1 MNQQKFMPNRAAIL
15 AHLRFLF
22 ENTGDEHS
30 GWIEISNTPPNDRAL
45 NTSKYFLITELEEAA
60 DYAVERNSIEG
71 VNVYVGAALR
81 HTDTP
86 LFKRSNIEFFGH
98 SNFVW
103 VDLDDDGAAQSAK
116 DKYKD
121 MPPSCVVVTGR
132 HPELRAQLWWRLD
145 AATTDPTAIKP
156 ALAGAC
162 SFLRGDKAVVDPIR
176 VMRLGGTVAWPKKDG
191 RIPELTEF
199 IIPQQNTTSVS
210 LDVFKGYFRGIE
222 SASPLL
228 TTKVSIFPEV
238 GFNRNYLNL
247 SSQREFSQDEIR
259 SMLYCIRPDCSYA
272 DWLAIGMALKDY
284 GIPFNIFDGW
294 SAGGGDKYKGSNDC
308 LYHWNSFN
316 KTGTTIGTLVHF
328 AKQQGWVPRNDAAT
342 LLNKPSI
349 LDKVPPRI
357 EETVSEPPKG
367 DTLKGETV
375 APIETSIKAT
385 SIDDIDLDKI
395 PPREFLYADILARK
409 YVSMVIAP
417 PGAGKSILS
426 MQLGLSAA
434 SGKPWGE
441 WSSKIKGLNVWVYNN
456 EEGSDEL
463 TRRIKGI
470 MMHNH
475 INKSDL
481 SGKFYIDSG
490 EHQSINVAK
499 FVGENVVFTEDYVSM
514 LQEIVNRK
522 IDILIVD
529 PFAEMHSIT
538 ENSNDGMKVV
548 TALFRKIA
556 FDANCAVLLIHHAKK
571 WSEGM
576 AGNADSG
583 RGGGAQIGVVRRAF
597 TLAKMSED
605 EAKKMGVPNDKRHWY
620 VRFDDAKSNI
630 TAPAEKT
637 LWLKFKSV
645 NIMNGSG
652 LYPDGDSVGV
662 LDHISVDDIKKET
675 GDVLSANEEKI
686 LSYIAMFSDGAGGNN
701 FPFNDARD
709 YIADRDYSLGSPR
722 TISNLMD
729 SAVENVGYVNHMG
742 TRYDIEIIKN
752 TSQKN
757 KKYIFISKE

>member
-1 MNQQKFMPNRAAIL
+1 MNQQKFTPNKNAIL
-15 AHLRFLF
+15 AHLSFLF
-22 ENTGDEHS
+22 ENTGDESS

-116 DKYKD
+116 EKYKE

-145 AATTDPTAIKP
+145 TTITDPTAIKP
-156 ALAGAC
+156 ALAGVC
-162 SFLRGDKAVVDPIR
+162 SFLNGDKSVVDPIR
-176 VMRLGGTVAWPKKDG
+176 VMRLGGTIAWPKKDG
-191 RIPELTEF
+191 RIQELTEF
-199 IIPQQNTTSVS
+199 IIPQQNTASVS
-210 LDVFKGYFRGIE
+210 MDAFKSYFRGAE
-222 SASPLL
+222 PASPLL
-228 TTKVSIFPEV
+228 TTKASALPEV
-238 GFNRNYLNL
+238 GLNRNYLNL
-247 SSQREFSQDEIR
+247 SAQREFSQDEIR
-259 SMLYCIRPDCSYA
+259 SMLYCIRPDCTYA
-272 DWLAIGMALKDY
+272 DWLAVGMALKDY
-284 GIPFNIFDGW
+284 GVPFDIFDGW
-294 SAGGGDKYKGSNDC
+294 SSGGGEKYKGSKDC

-328 AKQQGWVPRNDAAT
+328 AKQQGWVPRNDAST

-349 LDKVPPRI
+349 LNKAPPVI
-357 EETVSEPPKG
+357 EAVFEPPKG

-375 APIETSIKAT
+375 TPIDSTIKAT

-409 YVSMVIAP
+409 YVSMIIAP
-417 PGAGKSILS
+417 PGAGKSVFS
-426 MQLGLSAA
+426 MQIGLSAA

-456 EEGSDEL
+456 EEGEDEL
-463 TRRIKGI
+463 KRRVKAI
-470 MMHNH
+470 MINSH
-475 INKSDL
+475 IQKTDI
-481 SGKFYIDSG
+481 SGKFYMDSG

-499 FVGENVVFTEDYVSM
+499 LQGDTVVFTDDYVNM
-514 LQEIVNRK
+514 LKEIVSRK

-556 FDANCAVLLIHHAKK
+556 FDANCAVMLIHHAKK

-637 LWLKFKSV
+637 LWLKFKSI

-675 GDVLSANEEKI
+675 GDILVNDQLTA
-686 LSYIAMFSDGAGGNN
+686 LSYVVMYSQGAGGNS
-701 FPFNDARD
+701 FPFVDARD
-709 YIADRDYSLGSPR
+709 YILEKYPHLGGR
-722 TISNLMD
+722 QRVTNLIKD
-729 SAVENVGYVNHMG
+729 AVENDGYVNHMG
-742 TRYDIEIIKN
+742 TRYVISMAKN
-752 TSQKN
+752 TAQKG
-757 KKYIFISKE
+757 KEFVFVSEDE